1 MERVVIVVKGEV
13 QRVGYR
19 DEVQRAARKLNIKGC
34 VENIK
39 PYDVRI
45 VAEGEEKDLE
55 KFIRAINIKRFPIE
69 VESLDVKWDKATDE
83 FEYFEIK
90 RGPPEEELGERLDAA
105 AKYLF
110 RSVQLGEKSVKLG
123 ERSVALG
130 ERSVKLSEKSV
141 ALEERSV
148 ALGERSV
155 EIGEKMLEKQDK
167 MLEKQD
173 QTISEVK
180 KVGEKVE
187 QGFSRM
193 DQNFTRMDAKYDKI
207 SKTTERIL
215 EQLAQQ
221 QRDFTDAIN
230 RLTNAILKLA
240 EKSGR

>member
-1 MERVVIVVKGEV
+1 MIVKGEV

-19 DEVQRAARKLNIKGC
+19 DEVQRVARKLGIKGY

-45 VAEGEEKDLE
+45 VAEGEEKDLKE
-55 KFIRAINIKRFPIE
+55 FIKAIKIERFPIE
-69 VESLDVKWDKATDE
+69 VESIDVKWDKATDE

-110 RSVQLGEKSVKLG
+110 RSVQLGERSVELSEK
-123 ERSVALG
+123 SVALG
-130 ERSVKLSEKSV
+130 ERSVQLGERSVELSEK
-141 ALEERSV
+141 SV

-155 EIGEKMLEKQDK
+155 EIGEKMLEKQD
-167 MLEKQD
+167 L
-173 QTISEVK
+173 TISEIR
-180 KVGEKVE
+180 

-193 DQNFTRMDAKYDKI
+193 DQNFTTLRDDYGRISDKMDSIDKTLQ
-207 SKTTERIL
+207 K
-215 EQLAQQ
+215 
-221 QRDFTDAIN
+221 
-230 RLTNAILKLA
+230 LTKAILKLA

>member
-1 MERVVIVVKGEV
+1 MKRITVIVKGEV

-19 DEVQRAARKLNIKGC
+19 DEVQRVARKLGIKGY

-45 VAEGEEKDLE
+45 VAEGEEKDLKE
-55 KFIRAINIKRFPIE
+55 FIKAIKIERFPIE
-69 VESLDVKWDKATDE
+69 VESIDVKWDKATDE

-110 RSVQLGEKSVKLG
+110 RSVQLGE
-123 ERSVALG
+123 RSV
-130 ERSVKLSEKSV
+130 ELSEK
-141 ALEERSV
+141 SV

-155 EIGEKMLEKQDK
+155 EIGEKMLEKQD
-167 MLEKQD
+167 L
-173 QTISEVK
+173 TISEIR
-180 KVGEKVE
+180 

-193 DQNFTRMDAKYDKI
+193 DQNFTTLRDDYGRISYKMDSIDKTLQ
-207 SKTTERIL
+207 K
-215 EQLAQQ
+215 
-221 QRDFTDAIN
+221 
-230 RLTNAILKLA
+230 LTKAILKLA

>member
-1 MERVVIVVKGEV
+1 MKRITVIVKGEV

-19 DEVQRAARKLNIKGC
+19 DEVQRVARKLGIKGY

-45 VAEGEEKDLE
+45 VAEGEEKDLKE
-55 KFIRAINIKRFPIE
+55 FIKAIKIERFPIE
-69 VESLDVKWDKATDE
+69 VESIDVKWDKATDE

-110 RSVQLGEKSVKLG
+110 RSVQLGERSVELSEK
-123 ERSVALG
+123 SVALG
-130 ERSVKLSEKSV
+130 ERSVQLGERSVQLGERSVELSEK
-141 ALEERSV
+141 SV

-155 EIGEKMLEKQDK
+155 EIGEKMLEKQD
-167 MLEKQD
+167 L
-173 QTISEVK
+173 TISEIR
-180 KVGEKVE
+180 

-193 DQNFTRMDAKYDKI
+193 DQNFTTLRDDYGRISDKMDSIDKTLQ
-207 SKTTERIL
+207 K
-215 EQLAQQ
+215 
-221 QRDFTDAIN
+221 
-230 RLTNAILKLA
+230 LTKAILKLA

>member
-1 MERVVIVVKGEV
+1 MKRITVIVKGEV

-19 DEVQRAARKLNIKGC
+19 DEVQRVARKLGIKGY

-45 VAEGEEKDLE
+45 VAEGEEKDLKE
-55 KFIRAINIKRFPIE
+55 FIKAIKIERFPIE
-69 VESLDVKWDKATDE
+69 VESIDVKWDKATDE

-110 RSVQLGEKSVKLG
+110 RSVQLGERSVELSEK
-123 ERSVALG
+123 SVALG
-130 ERSVKLSEKSV
+130 ERSVQLGERSVELSEK
-141 ALEERSV
+141 SV

-173 QTISEVK
+173 QTISEIR
-180 KVGEKVE
+180 
-187 QGFSRM
+187 QGLKDGSELH
-193 DQNFTRMDAKYDKI
+193 N
-207 SKTTERIL
+207 SER
-215 EQLAQQ
+215 
-221 QRDFTDAIN
+221 
-230 RLTNAILKLA
+230 
-240 EKSGR
+240 

>member
-1 MERVVIVVKGEV
+1 MKRITVIVKGEV

-19 DEVQRAARKLNIKGC
+19 DEVQRVARKLGIKGY

-45 VAEGEEKDLE
+45 VAEGEEKDLKE
-55 KFIRAINIKRFPIE
+55 FIKAIKIERFPIE
-69 VESLDVKWDKATDE
+69 VESIDVKWDKATDE

-110 RSVQLGEKSVKLG
+110 RSVQLGERSVELSEK
-123 ERSVALG
+123 SVALG
-130 ERSVKLSEKSV
+130 ERSVQLGERSVELSEK
-141 ALEERSV
+141 SV

-155 EIGEKMLEKQDK
+155 EIGEKMLEKQD
-167 MLEKQD
+167 
-173 QTISEVK
+173 QTISEIR
-180 KVGEKVE
+180 

-215 EQLAQQ
+215 DQLAQQ
-221 QRDFTDAIN
+221 QKDFTDAIN

-240 EKSGR
+240 EKSIR